1 LILVLVAWFNW
12 RQIDGMHERAGW
24 VRHTEKVR
32 EALASL
38 SLDLQNIETGS
49 RGYIITGDEN
59 YLGSFHDGSNKV
71 EVHLHTIRGLTKDN
85 PLQQSRCDLLEPI
98 LQDRVAAAKSAVDLR
113 RNDGLEAA
121 RAEVIRGRGKSL
133 MDEARTTI
141 SAMDMEEKR
150 LLEYRLAEAQE
161 ETEQSRQLVLL
172 GTGLSVLLLLG
183 IFRIIF
189 RENRMR
195 LESENK
201 LAQTNY
207 ELQTQA
213 RANRL
218 IMKYSLDV
226 ICTIDGEGKFVFVS
240 DAGER
245 LWGYAP
251 EELAGR
257 KFIDLVH
264 EDDMERTLAAAA
276 AINSGTPMRNFENRY
291 RRKDGSLIPVA
302 WSASWSEED
311 QMTYC
316 VAHDA
321 TEKQNAEI
329 AIAELNAELTHRAT
343 QLEETNKELAAF
355 SYSVSHDLRS
365 PLRGIDGFSQALEE
379 DYAEKLDDEGRNF
392 LFRIRA
398 AARRMGELIDDL
410 LKLSKIT
417 RAEMRRVPVDL
428 TALSKTI
435 AADLE
440 RRDPKRQVQWEIA
453 DGLTAQGDPQLLCV
467 ALENLLSNA
476 WKFTGKKT
484 DALIQV
490 ASKEVDG
497 ANTFYVRDNGAG
509 FDMTYSAKL
518 FGAFQRLHT
527 LAEFEGTG
535 IGLATVQRIMHR
547 HGGRAWAEG
556 VLGEGAAVYFSI

>member
-1 LILVLVAWFNW
+1 MDRAREIIALMD
-12 RQIDGMHERAGW
+12 QEERA
-24 VRHTEKVR
+24 
-32 EALASL
+32 
-38 SLDLQNIETGS
+38 
-49 RGYIITGDEN
+49 
-59 YLGSFHDGSNKV
+59 
-71 EVHLHTIRGLTKDN
+71 
-85 PLQQSRCDLLEPI
+85 LLE
-98 LQDRVAAAKSAVDLR
+98 R
-113 RNDGLEAA
+113 RTE
-121 RAEVIRGRGKSL
+121 
-133 MDEARTTI
+133 
-141 SAMDMEEKR
+141 
-150 LLEYRLAEAQE
+150 EAQDE
-161 ETEQSRQLVLL
+161 MEQSRHLVLG
-172 GTGLSVLLLLG
+172 GTALSALLLLG
-183 IFRIIF
+183 VFSMTF
-189 RENRMR
+189 RENRLR
-195 LESENK
+195 LASENQ
-201 LAQTNY
+201 LAAINQ
-207 ELQTQA
+207 ELQSNV

-218 IMKYSLDV
+218 IMKNSLDV

-240 DAGER
+240 EAGER
-245 LWGYAP
+245 LWGYTP

-257 KFIDLVH
+257 KFIELVH
-264 EDDMERTLAAAA
+264 EDDVERTLAAAA
-276 AINSGTPMRNFENRY
+276 AINAGTPLRNFENRY
-291 RRKDGSLIPVA
+291 RRKDGSLVPVA
-302 WSASWSEED
+302 WSASWSEEE

-321 TEKQNAEI
+321 TDKQKAEI

-343 QLEETNKELAAF
+343 QLEETNKELAAS

-379 DYAEKLDDEGRNF
+379 DYADKLDDEGRNF

-428 TALSKTI
+428 TALAKTI

-453 DGLTAQGDPQLLCV
+453 EGLTVQGDPQLLCV
-467 ALENLLSNA
+467 AMENLLSNA
-476 WKFTGKKT
+476 WKFTGKKP
-484 DALIQV
+484 DACIRV
-490 ASKEVDG
+490 ASREVDG

-527 LAEFEGTG
+527 VAEFEGTG

-556 VLGEGAAVYFSI
+556 VLGEGATVYFSI